1 MAELVSDL
9 ARQYDA
15 VNLMADPLHGYIKI
29 TKRVHGS
36 SAAAEQDLLDH
47 AWLQRLRRIHQLQSA
62 WWVFPGGEHSRFQH
76 ALGAMH
82 LSGEWGRRL
91 YPNLTTL
98 APEVPSASCVEET
111 LRVAGLLHDVGHG
124 PFGHFFDQNYADRFS
139 IDHEVIGRALILGE
153 LAPVIAGLDAS
164 PSGPF
169 APGERID
176 PRWIAELIAE
186 AEVPG
191 PRAPAWVLAL
201 KPVLNGMYTADNLDY
216 VPRDAYMCGVKVG
229 PVDIERLLHYS
240 FLDREGML
248 LHQHGAQALLMFLN
262 ARLYLYNNIYYHR
275 TVRRIDLHMRE
286 IFRETIERIL
296 PGNPLDHLEAYQA
309 LTDWSLIDTVDAW
322 RRESGRAAQLST
334 EWDRIVHRELK
345 WRLIFEDYYEF
356 SNLDE
361 LYVHPE
367 PSDYVRRIR
376 AALPASLANASFEVD
391 LASVDPRPQNPFN
404 DPFPVNI
411 YNPVSRAIERSAVAD
426 LFRRLPIRTTLV
438 RVFTDDTANT
448 EPLRRAVERALYRQ
462 DASLAEAVP

>member
-1 MAELVSDL
+1 MSDL
-9 ARQYDA
+9 ARRYDA
-15 VNLMADPLHGYIKI
+15 VNLVADPLHGYIKI
-29 TKRVHGS
+29 TKRVRGDS
-36 SAAAEQDLLDH
+36 EAAEQDLLDH
-47 AWLQRLRRIHQLQSA
+47 SWLQRLRRIHQLQSA

-82 LSGEWGRRL
+82 VSGEWARQL
-91 YPNLTTL
+91 YPNLL
-98 APEVPSASCVEET
+98 ALYPNVPSAACVEET
-111 LRVAGLLHDVGHG
+111 LRVAGLLHDIGHG
-124 PFGHFFDQNYADRFS
+124 PFGHFFDQNYLDTYG
-139 IDHEVIGRALILGE
+139 IDHEVIGRALIEGE
-153 LAPVIAGLDAS
+153 LAPTIAALRAS

-169 APGERID
+169 GPGEGID

-186 AEVPG
+186 PALTDPVPG
-191 PRAPAWVLAL
+191 WVRAL
-201 KPVLNGMYTADNLDY
+201 KPILNGMYTADNLDY

-248 LHQHGAQALLMFLN
+248 LHQHGAQALVLFLN

-296 PGNPLDHLEAYQA
+296 PGSPLDHLDRYQE
-309 LTDWSLIDTVDAW
+309 LTDWSLIDTVDGW
-322 RRESGRAAQLST
+322 RHQDGRAGELSR
-334 EWDRIVHRELK
+334 EWGRIVRRELK

-356 SNLDE
+356 SNLEEAVVD
-361 LYVHPE
+361 PE
-367 PSDYVRRIR
+367 PSDYLRRIR
-376 AALPASLANASFEVD
+376 EALPPSLAKASFEVD

-411 YNPVSRAIERSAVAD
+411 YNPVSRSVERSAVAD

-438 RVFTDDTANT
+438 RVFTDETGRADA
-448 EPLRRAVERALYRQ
+448 LRQAVERALYRR
-462 DASLAEAVP
+462 DSSLTEAVP